1 MKNFTLYFVIASL
14 MAVILVLIAFL
25 QTPCTSMAISLSATV
40 ALVILLGVVWK
51 LTYKIKN

>member
-1 MKNFTLYFVIASL
+1 L